1 MASSTSSDQWTSY
14 FTKYVD
20 SFSGYVKDEVTA
32 FELIKAYEIATT
44 SRFTV
49 FKQTAG
55 FSDMPSVKENRDKH
69 RVRWQDPE
77 ETTGYK
83 LDFDGIPFEIAGI
96 KILDCQNGPD
106 KNIAKKKREALK
118 KNEKAVSNTPKYIYN
133 TRVYR

>member
-14 FTKYVD
+14 FTKHVD

-55 FSDMPSVKENRDKH
+55 FSDMSSVKENRVKH
-69 RVRWQDPE
+69 CVRWQDPE

-83 LDFDGIPFEIAGI
+83 LDFDRIPFEIAGI